1 MAPLDGSGDVELDGT
16 TYRAVST
23 ELVQGGPGT
32 VLAVLTPKA
41 DIEAQAATLR
51 RRMLLLA
58 AAALLIAG
66 SLAYILGRTIVRSL
80 KELNDAAGAIAEGDF
95 ASRVPVRGRDEFASL
110 GVAFNEMASHL
121 ESRLEELAWERGR
134 TRDAIARFGEA
145 LAATTNPYFL
155 GPFILESIVEAT
167 GAAGGVLMEGDDRDR
182 AHRQPPAR
190 AASRSRSR

>member
-1 MAPLDGSGDVELDGT
+1 MNDQLALVVGGRTVVGPRRPRRRVGAARRVAATSSWPGT
-16 TYRAVST
+16 KYRAVST

-32 VLAVLTPKA
+32 VLAVFTPKA

-155 GPFILESIVEAT
+155 GPFILE
-167 GAAGGVLMEGDDRDR
+167 
-182 AHRQPPAR
+182 
-190 AASRSRSR
+190 